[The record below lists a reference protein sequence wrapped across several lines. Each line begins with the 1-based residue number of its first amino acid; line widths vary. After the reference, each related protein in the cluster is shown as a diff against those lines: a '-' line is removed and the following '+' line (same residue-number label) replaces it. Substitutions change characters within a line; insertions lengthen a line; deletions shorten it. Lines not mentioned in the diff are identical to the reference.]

1 MIYSPSLEIIFP
13 SKELSFGEK
22 MKAAHALG
30 FTAYEF
36 WGWENKDLKEIAEL
50 QKTLGMKAASF
61 CAKPIPLVDPST
73 RGAFL
78 EGLEKS
84 VAEAIKL
91 DCKFLIVL
99 TGNELEG
106 VSRTTQQES
115 IIEGLR
121 ASVPLIEGSGVTL
134 ILEPLNTLVNHKG
147 YYLNTSEEAVHIIKE
162 VDSEKV
168 KVLYDIYHQQ
178 ITEGNL
184 IPNIKNYYDQIGYFH
199 LADHPG
205 RHEPGTGEINYT
217 NVLAVIEQ
225 LGYKGYI
232 GLEYAPTLE
241 PAESLKKF
249 MASYA

>member
-13 SKELSFGEK
+13 GNELSFGQK
-22 MKAAHALG
+22 MKVAHELG

-36 WGWENKDLKEIAEL
+36 WGWESKDLNEIAEL
-50 QKTLGMKAASF
+50 QQALGMKVASF

-73 RGAFL
+73 RSAFL
-78 EGLEKS
+78 EGLERS
-84 VAEAIKL
+84 VEAANKL
-91 DCKFLIVL
+91 ECNFLIVL
-99 TGNELEG
+99 TGDELEG
-106 VSRTTQQES
+106 VSRAAQQES

-121 ASVPLIEGSGVTL
+121 ASAPIIEGSGVTL
-134 ILEPLNTLVNHKG
+134 ILEPLNILVDHKG
-147 YYLNTSEEAVHIIKE
+147 YYLNTTEEAVHIIKE
-162 VDSEKV
+162 VGNEKV

-184 IPNIKNYYDQIGYFH
+184 IPNITNNYDQIGYFH

-217 NVLAVIEQ
+217 NVLAVIEK

-232 GLEYAPTLE
+232 GVEYAPTIDG
-241 PAESLKKF
+241 AESLKKF
-249 MASYA
+249 MDNYA

>member
-13 SKELSFGEK
+13 GKELSFGEK
-22 MKAAHALG
+22 MKAAHELG
-30 FTAYEF
+30 FIAYEF
-36 WGWENKDLKEIAEL
+36 WGWENKDLNEIAEL
-50 QKTLGMKAASF
+50 QKTLGMQVASF

-78 EGLEKS
+78 EGLEQS

-99 TGNELEG
+99 TGDELEG
-106 VSRTTQQES
+106 VSRVKQQES

-121 ASVPLIEGSGVTL
+121 ASVPIIEGSGVTL
-134 ILEPLNTLVNHKG
+134 ILEPLNTHVDHKG
-147 YYLNTSEEAVHIIKE
+147 YYLNTSEEAVHIVKE
-162 VDSEKV
+162 VGNEQI
-168 KVLYDIYHQQ
+168 KVLYDVYHQQ

-184 IPNIKNYYDQIGYFH
+184 IPNIKKYYDQIGYFH

-217 NVLAVIEQ
+217 NVLAVIAQ

-232 GLEYAPTLE
+232 GVEYKPTMD

-249 MASYA
+249 MTTYA

>member
-1 MIYSPSLEIIFP
+1 MIYSPSLEIILP
-13 SKELSFGEK
+13 GNELSFGQK
-22 MKAAHALG
+22 MKAIHELG

-36 WGWENKDLKEIAEL
+36 WGWENKDLNEIAEL
-50 QKTLGMKAASF
+50 QQALGMKAASF
-61 CAKPIPLVDPST
+61 CVKPIPLVDPST

-78 EGLEKS
+78 EGLEQS
-84 VAEAIKL
+84 VVAASKL
-91 DCKFLIVL
+91 DCSFLLVL

-106 VSRTTQQES
+106 VSRAVQQES

-121 ASVPLIEGSGVTL
+121 ASVPIIEDSGVTL
-134 ILEPLNTLVNHKG
+134 ILEPLNTLFDHKG
-147 YYLNTSEEAVHIIKE
+147 YYLNTTEEAVHIIKE
-162 VDSEKV
+162 VGSDKV

-184 IPNIKNYYDQIGYFH
+184 IPNITNNYDQIGYFH

-232 GLEYAPTLE
+232 GLEYAPTINA
-241 PAESLKKF
+241 AESLKKF
-249 MASYA
+249 MEKYA